1 MSKTFLKVEIDTNRG
16 CAEGY
21 ICLDDVDMFR
31 ECRSDYGVTIVDTA
45 YHTYCIYMKF
55 NDFAKIMLE
64 HFNIK

>member
-1 MSKTFLKVEIDTNRG
+1 MDKTFLKVRIDTNRG
-16 CAEGY
+16 YADGY

-31 ECRSDYGVTIVDTA
+31 ECKSDCNVTIVDTA
-45 YHTYCIYMKF
+45 YHTYCIYMEF